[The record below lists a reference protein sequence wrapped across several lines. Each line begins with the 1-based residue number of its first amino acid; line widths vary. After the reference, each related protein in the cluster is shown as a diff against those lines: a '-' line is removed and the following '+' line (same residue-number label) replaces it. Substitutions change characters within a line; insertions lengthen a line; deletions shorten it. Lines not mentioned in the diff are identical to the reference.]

1 MHKDIGDH
9 AKETLVTFDAVGSL
23 ADLQAAVA
31 KGGNYYLSA
40 DIDTKDMLKI
50 EKDLTLCLNGHSIKL
65 EQAET
70 NANTPVICWS
80 EDKNATFT
88 LTDCEPAGTAGTITH
103 KSGKYGGG
111 VNAYGTF
118 NMYGG

>member
-1 MHKDIGDH
+1 
-9 AKETLVTFDAVGSL
+9 
-23 ADLQAAVA
+23 
-31 KGGNYYLSA
+31 
-40 DIDTKDMLKI
+40 MLKI

-111 VNAYGTF
+111 VEMNFSTFNMYGGSITGNETYGRTGGGVNAYGTF
-118 NMYGG
+118 NMYGGSITNNKSNVAYQGK